1 MKNYLL
7 ALSVLIFTA
16 IAAKAQTGNAIIFS
30 ENGELFTV
38 ILNGLQQNQ
47 QPTTNVKLSSLNA
60 EWYKMKVRFN
70 DAAIGTKD
78 FNLGVSLGN
87 ERSFALHKKNNGD
100 YSLRMISETPLA
112 QAPPTQN
119 GQTEVQYGSAPV
131 QGGGT
136 TTITSQTT
144 TTNMGGA
151 PMGGVNMGMNVN
163 GMGVGISVSG
173 MDMGAGSTTT
183 TTTTTTTSSSSSSS
197 MGTMDTPPPA
207 YQAPEPQ
214 HYNMPGYNG
223 PIGCPYPMS
232 REDFNSAKGS
242 ISSKPFEESKMTIAK
257 QIIGSNCLTCSQVK
271 EIMGL
276 FSFENTKLDFAKYA
290 YGYTFDLGNY
300 YKLNDAF
307 TFSSSIDDLNKYIE
321 SHKR

>member
-7 ALSVLIFTA
+7 SLSLLIITSLA
-16 IAAKAQTGNAIIFS
+16 VSAQTGNAIIFS
-30 ENGELFTV
+30 ENGETFTV
-38 ILNGLQQNQ
+38 ILNGLPQNA
-47 QPTTNVKLSSLNA
+47 QPTTNVKLTNLNA
-60 EWYKMKVRFN
+60 EWYKMKIKFT
-70 DAAIGTKD
+70 DAALGTKD

-87 ERSFALHKKNNGD
+87 ERSIALHKKDNGE
-100 YSLRMISETPLA
+100 YALRMISQTPLA

-119 GQTEVQYGSAPV
+119 GQTEIQYGSSQN
-131 QGGGT
+131 QGGS
-136 TTITSQTT
+136 TTISSQTT
-144 TTNMGGA
+144 TTTTGGA
-151 PMGGVNMGMNVN
+151 NPNGNVNMGMNVN

-173 MDMGAGSTTT
+173 VDMGSTTTT
-183 TTTTTTTSSSSSSS
+183 TTTTTTTSSSSGD
-197 MGTMDTPPPA
+197 MGAMDAPPA
-207 YQAPEPQ
+207 NDYQQPAPK

-223 PIGCPYPMS
+223 PIGCAWPMS
-232 REDFNSAKGS
+232 KEDFNSAKGS

-257 QIIGSNCLTCSQVK
+257 QIIGSNCLTCAQVK
-271 EIMGL
+271 EIMML